1 MDQSSDYQLRAD
13 ISRAPTELLSCY
25 YQTFSLKLGNMSI
38 VVTLEGWRRK
48 ISVLDLGRI
57 QVDGD
62 LN

>member
-25 YQTFSLKLGNMSI
+25 YQTFSLKLGNMNNDLGG
-38 VVTLEGWRRK
+38 VEEK

>member
-25 YQTFSLKLGNMSI
+25 YQTFSLKLGNMSNDLGG
-38 VVTLEGWRRK
+38 VEEK